1 MVISLIG
8 KILEEASVESNFA
21 DYENKFSMS
30 ICGN

>member
-1 MVISLIG
+1 MLVSLIG
-8 KILEEASVESNFA
+8 KILEEAWIESNFA